1 MGFVHIDD
9 VVKCH
14 IIAMED
20 KRASGRLLCSGPV
33 KHWSEIVKML
43 KSKYSKYPITDKLV
57 PSMFLLYSFSFQTK
71 MFHGIVMMYMKIRIY
86 WYTYIC
92 DFTVSYCIYI

>member
-33 KHWSEIVKML
+33 THWSEIVKML
-43 KSKYSKYPITDKLV
+43 KSKYSKYPITDRLA
-57 PSMFLLYSFSFQTK
+57 PSMFLLYPFFSFQTK
-71 MFHGIVMMYMKIRIY
+71 MFHGIVMMYMKIQI
-86 WYTYIC
+86 YIC